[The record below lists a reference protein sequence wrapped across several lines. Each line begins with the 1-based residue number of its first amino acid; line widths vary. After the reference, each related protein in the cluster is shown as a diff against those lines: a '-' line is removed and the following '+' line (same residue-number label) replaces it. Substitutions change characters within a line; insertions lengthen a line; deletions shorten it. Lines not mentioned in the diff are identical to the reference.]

1 MKSGDC
7 RISKRRAGITLRA
20 MISVKL
26 LAFAQAA
33 DRLGWRDMLVD
44 CAPHETPREIIG
56 RIAPGFDPGTVRVAV
71 NCEYSTW
78 DDAVGPFAQEL
89 ALLPPVSGG

>member
-1 MKSGDC
+1 
-7 RISKRRAGITLRA
+7 

-26 LAFAQAA
+26 LAFALAA
-33 DRLGWRDMLVD
+33 DRLGWRDMLVE
-44 CAPHETPREIIG
+44 CAPGESPRDIIA
-56 RIAPGFDPGTVRVAV
+56 RIAPEFDPDSVRVAV
-71 NCEYSTW
+71 NCEYWTW

>member
-1 MKSGDC
+1 
-7 RISKRRAGITLRA
+7 

-33 DRLGWRDMLVD
+33 DRLGWRDMLVE
-44 CAPHETPREIIG
+44 CAPGETPREIIA

-78 DDAVGPFAQEL
+78 DDAVGPLAQEL

>member
-1 MKSGDC
+1 
-7 RISKRRAGITLRA
+7 

-33 DRLGWRDMLVD
+33 DRLGWRDMLVE
-44 CAPHETPREIIG
+44 CASDETPRAILA
-56 RIAPGFDPGTVRVAV
+56 RVAPGFDPDNVRVAV
-71 NCEYSTW
+71 NCEYRAW
-78 DDAVGPFAQEL
+78 DDAVGSLAQEV